1 MTIQTLTFSGSL
13 RQGSFNSKLV
23 KFSATKIESMGI
35 QNLTLEINAF
45 PMPLFN
51 EDDET
56 ENGAPESASLLREH
70 FAESDLLLIASP
82 EYNGSLTAVLKNTI
96 DWLSRPSASK
106 DNQTLSAFDGKVVLL
121 LSASPGGLGGM
132 RGLAHLRDILSN
144 LGAIV
149 LPGSVSISAAHNAF
163 DEKGALKS
171 DTLHG
176 KLTKQIEKAVKLT
189 QHLKA
194 GVESL

>member
-56 ENGAPESASLLREH
+56 ENGAPASASLLREH

>member
-35 QNLTLEINAF
+35 QNRTLEINAF

>member
-13 RQGSFNSKLV
+13 RQGSYNSKLA

>member
-82 EYNGSLTAVLKNTI
+82 
-96 DWLSRPSASK
+96 
-106 DNQTLSAFDGKVVLL
+106 
-121 LSASPGGLGGM
+121 
-132 RGLAHLRDILSN
+132 
-144 LGAIV
+144 
-149 LPGSVSISAAHNAF
+149 
-163 DEKGALKS
+163 
-171 DTLHG
+171 
-176 KLTKQIEKAVKLT
+176 
-189 QHLKA
+189 
-194 GVESL
+194 

>member
-1 MTIQTLTFSGSL
+1 MTIQTLIFSGSL
-13 RQGSFNSKLV
+13 RQGSFNSKLA

-45 PMPLFN
+45 PMPFFN

-121 LSASPGGLGGM
+121 LSASPGALGGM

-171 DTLHG
+171 DTLHN
-176 KLTKQIEKAVKLT
+176 KLTNQIEKAVKLT

>member
-56 ENGAPESASLLREH
+56 ENSAPESASLLREH